1 MAEPSVLERLAANLS
16 ENEEAPTAETTDD
29 SSEQEETAEVETKET
44 EDPSEEEK
52 DVEEED
58 AIEVSSIGELAEH
71 LGLEMADIYGLS
83 IPVTDADGNKAS
95 TTLGEWKDAFQS
107 SKIYAKQQAELRAE
121 RERFAQEQ
129 SAATQKIQR
138 ELETAAKFV
147 QQAEKALLGDIERID
162 WNSLRVDDP
171 AEFAAK
177 RQEMLERQA
186 MLETAKKEISESAG
200 AAQRELQQKQSED
213 FEKLRAK
220 EQAALL
226 EAFPTWKDPNV
237 AQAEWAKAAE
247 ALTQVGFT
255 EAEIGQV
262 MDHRAYRLAMLAA
275 KGLEA
280 SKKTDVAKKRVLKIG
295 KKVLKPG
302 ASQSK
307 ADAKDDAYR
316 TQRAKLRKSGN
327 PRDAVEL
334 IKGLL

>member
-1 MAEPSVLERLAANLS
+1 MAEPSVLERLSANLS
-16 ENEEAPTAETTDD
+16 EDEEAPTTETADN
-29 SSEQEETAEVETKET
+29 SFEQEETAEVETKDAELAES
-44 EDPSEEEK
+44 EDAS
-52 DVEEED
+52 EEED

-186 MLETAKKEISESAG
+186 MLETAKKEIAESAG
-200 AAQRELQQKQSED
+200 TAQRELQQKQAED

-226 EAFPTWKDPNV
+226 EAFPTWKDPKV
-237 AQAEWAKAAE
+237 AEAEWAKAAE